1 MIRHGTPSAGRRGD
15 RALARDVAGLCADGC
30 DAIVFA
36 CAGGF
41 SAMDGDEGIQKP
53 MHDALMPPAIVATG
67 RVLCEKP
74 D

>member
-1 MIRHGTPSAGRRGD
+1 M
-15 RALARDVAGLCADGC
+15 ARPLQEGAVIARSPETFAGLCADGC